1 MARTDIKAKIAKVAW
16 RLFREKGYDAATV
29 DEIIVKAGTSKG
41 TFYHYYSGKDALL
54 GTLPEVFDDKYREV
68 GPTLDPDQNSYD
80 KLIALSCIVHKMIQD
95 EIPASL
101 LANLYAS
108 QVVTRGDKHLLNR
121 DRYYFRLVS
130 RLIGEGQEKGE
141 LRKDISTE
149 EMVSYY
155 ALCERAIVYDYCIAG
170 ASYDLEAHTRYLLP
184 LLFSSM
190 KAGNDGES

>member
-1 MARTDIKAKIAKVAW
+1 MARRDHKAKIAKVAW
-16 RLFREKGYDAATV
+16 RLFKEKGYDAATI
-29 DEIIVKAGTSKG
+29 DEIIEKAGTSKG

-54 GTLPEVFDDKYREV
+54 GTLPDVFDDKYKEV
-68 GPTLDPDQNSYD
+68 APALDPEQDCYE
-80 KLIALSCIVHKMIQD
+80 KLIFLSCTVHKMIQD

-121 DRYYFRLVS
+121 ERYYFQLVGRLV
-130 RLIGEGQEKGE
+130 REGQERGE
-141 LRKDISTE
+141 LRADIDPE

-170 ASYDLEAHTRYLLP
+170 ASYDLEEHTRYLLP

-190 KAGNDGES
+190 RAGNN